1 MTCTV
6 AEVAPSPSTRFRE
19 LLGGG
24 TDDFAL
30 DEACLL
36 IAAHANPGLDVDGY
50 LERLDDL
57 AGQFLP
63 PTFDGLLRHL
73 FGPGRFT
80 GNRTGY
86 YEPENSM
93 LDCVIDRRTGIP
105 ITLSVL
111 AMEVGRR
118 AGVPMWGVSMPGH
131 FIVRDKVD
139 PSVFADPFNGG
150 RLMTA
155 PQCRDLH
162 ASLTGGAEWSDDFLA
177 PSTKQGI
184 VVRVLNNLKGI
195 AAQRNDPAMLLWV
208 LSLRQA
214 IPGVA
219 EHEREEYLRVRA
231 RFN

>member
-1 MTCTV
+1 MAT
-6 AEVAPSPSTRFRE
+6 SPSSRFRD
-19 LLGGG
+19 LLGPG
-24 TDDFAL
+24 TDDFPL

-36 IAAHANPGLDVDGY
+36 IAAHARPGLDVDRY

-57 AGQFLP
+57 AGQVLP

-73 FGPGRFT
+73 FGPRGFT
-80 GNRTGY
+80 GNRSSY

-93 LDCVIDRRTGIP
+93 LDCVLDRRTGIP
-105 ITLSVL
+105 ITLSVV

-150 RLMTA
+150 RVMNA
-155 PQCRDLH
+155 RECRHLH
-162 ASLTGGAEWSDDFLA
+162 ASLTGGGGWSDDFLS

-195 AAQRNDPAMLLWV
+195 AAQRNDPGMLLWV

-219 EHEREEYLRVRA
+219 EQEYEEYLRVRA